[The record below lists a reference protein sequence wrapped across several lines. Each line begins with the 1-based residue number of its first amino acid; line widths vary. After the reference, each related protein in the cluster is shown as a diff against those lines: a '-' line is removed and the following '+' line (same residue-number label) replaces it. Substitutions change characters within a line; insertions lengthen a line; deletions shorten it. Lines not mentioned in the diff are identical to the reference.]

1 MLKVKTT
8 FIILLIG
15 ILHSVPSPAQTR
27 ADSLLTTL
35 QQPMNKYVFVIAHR
49 GDWRN
54 APENSLDAI
63 QRAIAMEVDMVELDI
78 QKTKDAQFVL
88 MHDSKI
94 DRTTTGKG
102 AVSDY
107 TTEELKKFRLKAGHG
122 IKTYTQIPTLEEA
135 LLACKGKI
143 LVNIDKAGNYIQEI
157 TPILKATGTEKQVII
172 KGTYDVEKVKTDYGN
187 HTGMLYMPIVTL
199 GKEKTKEQINTFLNE
214 YKPIAFEICF
224 KEEKD
229 MDRQIIKEIVN
240 KHSRV
245 WINTL
250 WDNLC
255 GGHDDEM
262 AMIDPDKNWG
272 WILEQQASMIQ
283 TDRPQ
288 ELIEYLKRKNR
299 HQLK

>member
-78 QKTKDAQFVL
+78 QKTKDGQFVL

>member
-1 MLKVKTT
+1 MALKPT
-8 FIILLIG
+8 
-15 ILHSVPSPAQTR
+15 PRSP
-27 ADSLLTTL
+27 
-35 QQPMNKYVFVIAHR
+35 P
-49 GDWRN
+49 
-54 APENSLDAI
+54 
-63 QRAIAMEVDMVELDI
+63 
-78 QKTKDAQFVL
+78 
-88 MHDSKI
+88 
-94 DRTTTGKG
+94 
-102 AVSDY
+102 
-107 TTEELKKFRLKAGHG
+107 
-122 IKTYTQIPTLEEA
+122 LEEA

-143 LVNIDKAGNYIQEI
+143 LVNIDKAGDYIQEI

-187 HTGMLYMPIVTL
+187 HTGMLYMPIITL

-229 MDRQIIKEIVN
+229 MNRQIIKEIVN